1 MKREHL
7 PRSAALAFLA
17 LLAVGDVACGTTVGV
32 GVAIPVQG
40 AWGPRPAG
48 GYSVSGVYVG
58 GPAWP

>member
-17 LLAVGDVACGTTVGV
+17 LLAVGDVACGATVGV

-40 AWGPRPAG
+40 SRPSPEG
-48 GYSVSGVYVG
+48 GYPVSGVYVAE
-58 GPAWP
+58 PAWP